1 MKLYFIINFPTQLLK
16 EQVAK
21 FTSLLCIGLLVVT
34 SSGSLEEG
42 AGKLCSECVP
52 TDRIT
57 VSKCCF
63 TSTETT
69 REALDVHP
77 DFHTAPEL

>member
-21 FTSLLCIGLLVVT
+21 FTRCFALAGFVT
-34 SSGSLEEG
+34 NSGSLEEG
-42 AGKLCSECVP
+42 AGKRCSECVP

-57 VSKCCF
+57 CLQM
-63 TSTETT
+63 STETT
-69 REALDVHP
+69 REVQFGYL